1 MSQTKTGQTAQPQ
14 AKREAPAGPESPPA
28 ARPRGQDWALL
39 KRFWAFARQDRRWLI
54 LGLLGLP
61 AMTGAGLLQ
70 PWLIKVAID
79 GPITASVKGGE
90 VAGPWTLGT
99 VAAVFL
105 AAVVAEYGFRGLQ
118 LYALQKLGFRALGR
132 LRRAVFV
139 HVLGQGGRFFDT
151 RTTGSLL
158 TRTTTD
164 VEALGEVLTFG
175 IVGIVGDV
183 IDIAAIIAVMVALD
197 VKLTAMSMLVAP
209 VIVLVVNFFRRQLR
223 KYSNEIRRSMAQSSG
238 YYQEALSG
246 ARIIQLHG
254 RQQTT
259 QDEYRELNYAYL
271 NAYRISNIYD
281 ASLYA
286 VMDGVASL
294 CIALL
299 IWYGGGRA
307 LQGAVTVGLLVAF
320 IQYIQRLFIPIR
332 ELSAKVATIERA
344 LSALERIFGLLDVHE
359 EVREGHFAPEQ
370 VRGEI
375 RLDGVDFAY
384 DGKNLV
390 LRGVSL
396 EIGPGQVLALVGPT
410 GSGKTTV
417 AKLLTHMYEPPDG
430 RVLLDGVPV
439 EQWQAAALRR
449 AIGVVQQDV
458 IEFSGS
464 LYDNVDLG
472 RGLEREHVARALND
486 ACLGDVVERLGGIDA
501 QLGEGMALSAG
512 ERQLLSVARILA
524 ANPAVVVLD
533 EATASID
540 SLTEQKLQQAIERV
554 LAGRTAVVVA
564 HRLSTIRRADCIA
577 VLRRGE
583 LIEKG
588 THDELMQNGGLY
600 AELVASADRQGHLA

>member
-1 MSQTKTGQTAQPQ
+1 M
-14 AKREAPAGPESPPA
+14 RV
-28 ARPRGQDWALL
+28 RGQDWALL
-39 KRFWAFARQDRRWLI
+39 RRFWQYARQDRRWLW

-61 AMTGAGLLQ
+61 VMTGAGLLQ

-79 GPITASVKGGE
+79 GPIAASVKGL
-90 VAGPWTLGT
+90 VAPGPWTLGT
-99 VAAVFL
+99 IASVFL
-105 AAVVAEYGFRGLQ
+105 VAVISEYGFRGLQ
-118 LYALQKLGFRALGR
+118 LYALQTLGFRALGR

-175 IVGIVGDV
+175 IVGILGDV
-183 IDIAAIIAVMVALD
+183 IDIVSIIAVMVVLD
-197 VKLTAMSMLVAP
+197 LKLTAMSMLVAP
-209 VIVLVVNFFRRQLR
+209 LIVLVVNFFRRQLR

-238 YYQEALSG
+238 YYQEALAG

-259 QDEYRELNYAYL
+259 IDEYRELNYSYL
-271 NAYRISNIYD
+271 NAYRTSNVYD
-281 ASLYA
+281 AGLYA

-344 LSALERIFGLLDVHE
+344 FSALERIFGLLDVHE
-359 EVREGHFAPEQ
+359 EVRQGAFAPEQ

-375 RLDGVDFAY
+375 ALDHVDFAY
-384 DGKNLV
+384 DGRNLV
-390 LRGVSL
+390 LKGVSL
-396 EIGPGQVLALVGPT
+396 EVGPGQVLALVGPT

-430 RVLLDGVPV
+430 RVMLDGVPV
-439 EQWQAAALRR
+439 EQWQAQALRR

-472 RGLEREHVARALND
+472 RGLSRQKVEQALED
-486 ACLGDVVERLGGIDA
+486 ACLGDVVQRLGGVEA
-501 QLGEGMALSAG
+501 MLGDGMALSSG

-577 VLRRGE
+577 VLRHGE

-588 THDELMQNGGLY
+588 NHDELMQLGGLY
-600 AELVASADRQGHLA
+600 AELVASADRQGHLV